1 MSFAEKLM
9 SLRKSRGWSQEELGE
24 RLDVTRQTV
33 SKWELGATTPE
44 MEKLAAISEL
54 FGVSTD
60 ELIRG
65 EGLMNE
71 EKPPQAFQSTGT
83 RRMFVNGEYKSK
95 KTLWG
100 MPLVHI
106 TSRGTA
112 KGFVAIGIRARGII
126 SIGLLSM
133 GVLSIGLLAFGL
145 IAVGMF
151 ALGAAANG
159 MIAAGV
165 FALGG
170 VAVGVF
176 SFGGVSV
183 GWLSWGGVS
192 IGKYAFGGY
201 ASGDI
206 AVGGSAHGIIAVGNI
221 KSSTGE
227 IVFGSEVTAEEF
239 RAAVTSRLPDTP
251 KFVVDLFSWFA
262 KNVSF
267 N

>member
-1 MSFAEKLM
+1 MKFEEKLM
-9 SLRKSRGWSQEELGE
+9 ALRKSRGWSQEELGE

-44 MEKLAAISEL
+44 MEKLTAMSEL
-54 FGVSTD
+54 FGVSVD
-60 ELIRG
+60 ELIKG
-65 EGLMNE
+65 ESPLNE
-71 EKPPQAFQSTGT
+71 EKTTQAFQSTGN

-95 KTLWG
+95 RTLCG

-170 VAVGVF
+170 VAAGVF
-176 SFGGVSV
+176 SFGGVSF

-206 AVGGSAHGIIAVGNI
+206 AVGGSAHGIIVVGDL

-227 IVFGSEVTAEEF
+227 LVFGSGVAAEEF
-239 RAAVTSRLPDTP
+239 RAAVMSRLPNTP
-251 KFVVDLFSWFA
+251 KFVVDLFSWLA
-262 KNVSF
+262 SNVR
-267 N
+267 